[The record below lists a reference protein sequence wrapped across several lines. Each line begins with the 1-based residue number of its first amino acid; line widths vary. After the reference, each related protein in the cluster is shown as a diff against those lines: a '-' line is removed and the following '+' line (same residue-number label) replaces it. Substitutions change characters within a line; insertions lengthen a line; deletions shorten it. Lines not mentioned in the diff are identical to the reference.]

1 MTHTAAEDILEHS
14 ELKRSITA
22 RQLYFYV
29 VGDVLGSGI
38 YVLVGLVAAAVGG
51 AFWMAFLAG
60 SAIALITGLA
70 YAELVTKYPQAA
82 GASLYINKAF
92 RTPILTFFIT
102 ICMLSANFAAV
113 GALSSSFVRYFGG
126 LVGISPESIWTATIV
141 ALIFISIVTLINL
154 IGITESVIVNV
165 IMTFIE
171 VSGLIIV
178 MIIGVIA
185 LVTAVQSP
193 AVLLE
198 FRAEGSPILAVL
210 AGVSLAFFACTGFEN
225 AANVAEETVDPAR
238 AFPRALIG
246 GMLTAGIVYTLVS
259 IAAALAVP
267 IDTLAG
273 NTLLEVIRADLFIV
287 PAAVMIVIFGL
298 IAMTAISNTTLVTVT
313 AQARI
318 LYGMARE
325 DIVPS
330 VFAKIHPVRRSPYVA
345 LIFGTIVVAA
355 LLLVGAGI
363 RSSQAGA
370 GVPADDRLD
379 IVDRLATIT
388 VVFLLFIYALVIVAC
403 LKVRGRDEH
412 PDVYRA
418 NTPILILGIIG
429 NLVVLVYTVATD
441 PESLFWVAG
450 LLAVGLVLYLL
461 EKFFGKNRLR
471 PPGIERGD
479 PEAAEPP
486 TGQGALSHALH
497 RRHRRLPGL
506 PGRGPA
512 VQVDRRLPRDHRR
525 DRRRGGEPVRRGAVR
540 QRAGP
545 AACTPSRPSSASA
558 RRPRRRSTSS
568 RRSSTAGDRPSTSR
582 SAAARRPRRSSGRP
596 RTWTPT

>member
-1 MTHTAAEDILEHS
+1 MAHYAEHSAAEDILEHS
-14 ELKRSITA
+14 ELKRSITG

-60 SAIALITGLA
+60 SAIALVTGMA

-92 RTPILTFFIT
+92 RSPLLTFFIT

-126 LVGISPESIWTATIV
+126 LVGISQESIWTATIV
-141 ALIFISIVTLINL
+141 ALIFVTIVTLINL
-154 IGITESVIVNV
+154 IGITESVIANI

-185 LVTAVQSP
+185 LVTEVNDP
-193 AVLLE
+193 GVLLQ
-198 FRAEGSPILAVL
+198 FSAEGSPILAVL

-225 AANVAEETVDPAR
+225 AANVAEETIDPAR

-246 GMLTAGIVYTLVS
+246 GMLTAGIIYTLVS
-259 IAAALAVP
+259 IAAALALP
-267 IDTLAG
+267 IDQLA
-273 NTLLEVIRADLFIV
+273 NKTLLEVVRTGLFPLPV
-287 PAAVMIVIFGL
+287 GFMLVLFGL
-298 IAMTAISNTTLVTVT
+298 IAMIAISNTTLVTVT

-345 LIFGTIVVAA
+345 LIFGAIVVVL

-363 RSSQAGA
+363 RSSQAAA

-412 PDVYRA
+412 PGVYRA

-441 PESLFWVAG
+441 PGSLLWVAG

-461 EKFFGKNRLR
+461 ETFFGKKRLR
-471 PPGIERGD
+471 PPGAERGD

-486 TGQGALSHALH
+486 PNKEH
-497 RRHRRLPGL
+497 
-506 PGRGPA
+506 
-512 VQVDRRLPRDHRR
+512 
-525 DRRRGGEPVRRGAVR
+525 
-540 QRAGP
+540 
-545 AACTPSRPSSASA
+545 
-558 RRPRRRSTSS
+558 
-568 RRSSTAGDRPSTSR
+568 
-582 SAAARRPRRSSGRP
+582 
-596 RTWTPT
+596 